1 MALFSE
7 AIEYY
12 GANDDH
18 EMCIDLNM
26 RMQSILVRPYILDS
40 LSEHN
45 HISQSEHETMKEKL
59 GGEDT
64 KTNFEND
71 KRRASNPFREKSTK
85 NEFEYDEKPKRGSV
99 AQPRRVGIIS

>member
-59 GGEDT
+59 GGDDG

-71 KRRASNPFREKSTK
+71 KRRASNPFKYNSNK
-85 NEFEYDEKPKRGSV
+85 EFEYEEKPKRSSV